1 MTTPAYHRPTSIR
14 SHHTLLAEMRAE
26 QRQRLSM
33 YTAEELRQRQNEL
46 AARKQ
51 ADEAHQRRIGY
62 MTSARPDSVALV
74 RFSNSRGM
82 SKQAMDRIWGRVFVD
97 AVLLQSQR

>member
-1 MTTPAYHRPTSIR
+1 VTTPAYHRPASIK
-14 SHHTLLAEMRAE
+14 SHHTLLAEQRAE
-26 QRQRLSM
+26 QRQRLSL
-33 YTAEELRQRQNEL
+33 YTADELRQREREL

-74 RFSNSRGM
+74 RYSNSRGM
-82 SKQAMDRIWGRVFVD
+82 SRQTMDRIWGRVFVD
-97 AVLLQSQR
+97 AVLIGSQL